1 MSAIFRAEFI
11 LSSDFSEKQIIISN
25 VLIIVELFSYLQKE
39 HFKQS
44 KKINQK
50 RVKENKR
57 VSFQNIIKK
66 SLGLFFL
73 GLAVFSGAVSA
84 QQKPTVIMPQTK
96 DMAVVSRN
104 NLYCAGYI
112 SKEKVNPRNQIVGAE
127 NEQEQFIYSQNN
139 NLYIS
144 MGASKGVNVGD
155 MFAVVRPRGKFKSK
169 FSKKGNLGVYV
180 QEVGAVEVISV
191 KNDVSVV
198 RVNVSCDNFLLGD
211 LIQPI
216 PQRTSPMFEQRPA
229 LDVFANA
236 SGKMTGKIVM
246 ARGGL
251 EMPAREE
258 IVYIDLG
265 QEDNVKVGDYFTIF
279 RPLGR
284 GNLFV
289 SDQDEIVAA
298 RDRGFQSSEYKG
310 GKYSN
315 GASRR
320 KGENADGDVI
330 NIEEAKADRPNNLRK
345 VVGELVIINVKERT
359 ATAVIVRTAQEIHT
373 GDSVELQ

>member
-1 MSAIFRAEFI
+1 
-11 LSSDFSEKQIIISN
+11 
-25 VLIIVELFSYLQKE
+25 
-39 HFKQS
+39 
-44 KKINQK
+44 
-50 RVKENKR
+50 
-57 VSFQNIIKK
+57 VSFQKIFKK
-66 SLGLFFL
+66 SFGLFFL
-73 GLAVFSGAVSA
+73 GLIAFSGASSA
-84 QQKPTVIMPQTK
+84 QEKGLLERPMSVAQ
-96 DMAVVSRN
+96 RN

-112 SKEKVNPRNQIVGAE
+112 SREKVNPRHQIVGAE
-127 NEQEQFIYSQNN
+127 NEQDQFIYSQNN

-144 MGASKGVNVGD
+144 MGASQGVKTGD
-155 MFAVVRPRGKFKSK
+155 MFAVVRPRGKFRSE
-169 FSKKGNLGVYV
+169 FSRKGNLGIYV

-191 KNDVSVV
+191 KTDVSVV
-198 RVNVSCDNFLLGD
+198 RVAVSCDNFLLGD

-216 PQRTSPMFEQRPA
+216 PQRMSPLFEQRPM

-236 SGKMTGKIVM
+236 SGKINGKIVM
-246 ARGGL
+246 ARDGR
-251 EMPAREE
+251 EMVGREQV
-258 IVYIDLG
+258 VYIDLG

-284 GNLFV
+284 GNLFI
-289 SDQDEIVAA
+289 SDEDEIVAA

-310 GKYSN
+310 GKFSN
-315 GASRR
+315 NASRR

-330 NIEEAKADRPNNLRK
+330 NLEEAKRNRPNNLRK

>member
-1 MSAIFRAEFI
+1 M
-11 LSSDFSEKQIIISN
+11 
-25 VLIIVELFSYLQKE
+25 
-39 HFKQS
+39 
-44 KKINQK
+44 
-50 RVKENKR
+50 
-57 VSFQNIIKK
+57 SFQKFYKK
-66 SLGLFFL
+66 SFGIFFL
-73 GLAVFSGAVSA
+73 TLTALSGAVSA
-84 QQKPTVIMPQTK
+84 QQKPTVILPQNK
-96 DMAVVSRN
+96 DVSIVSRN

-144 MGASKGVNVGD
+144 MGASKGVKVGD
-155 MFAVVRPRGKFKSK
+155 MFAVVRPRGKFRSE
-169 FSKKGNLGVYV
+169 FSKKGNLGIYV

-216 PQRTSPMFEQRPA
+216 PQRTSPMFEQRPTF
-229 LDVFANA
+229 DVFANA
-236 SGKMTGKIVM
+236 SGKMTGRIVM

-251 EMPAREE
+251 EMIGREQ

-265 QEDNVKVGDYFTIF
+265 QEDNVQIGDYFTIF

-284 GNLFV
+284 GNLFI
-289 SDQDEIVAA
+289 SDDDELLSA

-330 NIEEAKADRPNNLRK
+330 DIEEAKSDRPNNLRK

>member
-1 MSAIFRAEFI
+1 
-11 LSSDFSEKQIIISN
+11 
-25 VLIIVELFSYLQKE
+25 
-39 HFKQS
+39 
-44 KKINQK
+44 
-50 RVKENKR
+50 VKENKR
-57 VSFQNIIKK
+57 VSFQKFYKN
-66 SLGLFFL
+66 SFGLFFL
-73 GLAVFSGAVSA
+73 ILTAFSGAVFA
-84 QQKPTVIMPQTK
+84 QQKPTMIMSQTK
-96 DMAVVSRN
+96 ELSVAARN

-112 SKEKVNPRNQIVGAE
+112 SREKVNPRNQIVGAE
-127 NEQEQFIYSQNN
+127 NEQEQFIYAQNN

-155 MFAVVRPRGKFKSK
+155 MFAVVRPRGKFRSE
-169 FSKKGNLGVYV
+169 FSKKGNLGIYV

-216 PQRTSPMFEQRPA
+216 PQRMSPLFEQRPA
-229 LDVFANA
+229 LDLFANS

-246 ARGGL
+246 ARDNL
-251 EMPAREE
+251 EMPGREQV
-258 IVYIDLG
+258 VYIDLG

-284 GNLFV
+284 GNLFI
-289 SDQDEIVAA
+289 SDEDEIVSA

-320 KGENADGDVI
+320 KGENANGDVI
-330 NIEEAKADRPNNLRK
+330 NLEEAKADRPNDLRK